1 MPNFSNNVLWILVLV
16 TILIFAL
23 ICLIARVI
31 RDKMLDKILD
41 LLNNRHFAEFD
52 DFMER
57 KTVKLF
63 FDPFNIDY
71 IKLNS
76 YFLRNDDK
84 KIDEIFRRL
93 DEVRISSHQRDEV
106 ELEAFNYYLSK
117 NNIERIDHYYNKIQS
132 SKSNKLKKQ
141 IDRLYSIYVKKEAKY
156 LNELIEETNKMDD
169 KYKSANELLIAAIYG
184 NIGNKKEQKTY
195 ERLAEFHLRRS

>member
-195 ERLAEFHLRRS
+195 ERLAEFHLRQS